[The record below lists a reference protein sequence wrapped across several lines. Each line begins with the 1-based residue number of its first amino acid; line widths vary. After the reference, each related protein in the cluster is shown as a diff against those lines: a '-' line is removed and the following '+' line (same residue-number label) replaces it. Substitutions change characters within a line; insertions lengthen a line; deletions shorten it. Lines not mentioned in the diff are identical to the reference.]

1 MVWGGWSLLPWFY
14 CSRPFLLTE
23 HFFMVEY
30 QTFARSSINIDS
42 FPTFG
47 TRNHNFYI
55 LSFWEVGDKTSA
67 SVGFTVKF
75 HRVLRP
81 FVKWLLLSS
90 SILFIISHFQK
101 IYNIFLFYFYPSFT
115 YCSFPPFHFFNY
127 HKDFYKDYFTQKFF
141 YHFKTRE
148 SKSYFPGWVQ

>member
-55 LSFWEVGDKTSA
+55 LSFWQVGDKTSA
-67 SVGFTVKF
+67 SVSFAVKF
-75 HRVLRP
+75 HHVLRP

-101 IYNIFLFYFYPSFT
+101 IYNIFLFRRVKSHGNIVFYWIEKLFCNFSVHLYFLLYRK
-115 YCSFPPFHFFNY
+115 CNFFW
-127 HKDFYKDYFTQKFF
+127 K
-141 YHFKTRE
+141 
-148 SKSYFPGWVQ
+148 